1 MKAQAME
8 QQRNALGRMESCR
21 QDVVSSARKQL
32 QAVAGLRAEQ
42 QQLRRDMVK
51 FQEEMKVLL
60 EPSNALRV
68 LNRGTFHMKAEEQKQ
83 RLQKSM
89 EELSV
94 AMRVEQQQHVRA
106 SASFGAECD
115 HFAVAGRRVQ
125 ALLARQTTLQAS
137 QLEALEKKTR
147 LDQEDWKEELGR
159 LERYC
164 EEARLK
170 QCQDDE
176 GLALL
181 QAKQEHLE
189 QQISS
194 TEASIQAA
202 YQEQLEL
209 TLRSQQ
215 AEAALS
221 AACGCTRHLHQQ
233 IMHLEQAM
241 QSSSQSELE
250 SAKLDSEHKAHARSA
265 LRALEADGR
274 QRHLEALSA
283 KLEEGE
289 QVIRTLDV
297 KLNEENAQC
306 DQFTSELSELR
317 RSLGDLQ
324 DACQSQQDE
333 LVAQRRSAGGA
344 VTELQV
350 DCERLSSEVADV
362 EWEINRLEEH
372 RALLQRLWHD
382 GARRLQRRA
391 GDGEVRGEEEKL
403 HLLKLQLSGMLEQ
416 ESQLRSEAAAGRQ
429 QVASSKLEQSGR
441 LKQKELLRA
450 QEIAELRLRLK
461 EETVAKEQAQEELKV
476 ASQGDLVMFKKTEE
490 LCLQKV
496 DAARRKKGTVQES
509 RRKALQAATEAMA
522 ELQRKQQGLEQQLAS
537 VRQRLNQGEQHL
549 HWSRQQLQ
557 MQESGPSTRARAEV
571 ERLDRAIQQAMDQD
585 ASLTKQL
592 EAQQGPRH
600 LKAAIATPAS
610 PQAEPQT
617 LHQRPFQTD
626 GFQQIQQKLDSH
638 IHRLQQHTD
647 QLRSSVDLP
656 AHPDKCTGDITP
668 LMYHNQTPGLG
679 AQRPR

>member
-1 MKAQAME
+1 ME
-8 QQRNALGRMESCR
+8 PVACEDGAEVIKDLYLQQ
-21 QDVVSSARKQL
+21 
-32 QAVAGLRAEQ
+32 
-42 QQLRRDMVK
+42 
-51 FQEEMKVLL
+51 
-60 EPSNALRV
+60 
-68 LNRGTFHMKAEEQKQ
+68 
-83 RLQKSM
+83 
-89 EELSV
+89 
-94 AMRVEQQQHVRA
+94 A
-106 SASFGAECD
+106 SAAAELTSLRSSW
-115 HFAVAGRRVQ
+115 AS
-125 ALLARQTTLQAS
+125 LARQLQP
-137 QLEALEKKTR
+137 LLHR
-147 LDQEDWKEELGR
+147 LRTSAQHVDAAA
-159 LERYC
+159 
-164 EEARLK
+164 ARR
-170 QCQDDE
+170 
-176 GLALL
+176 
-181 QAKQEHLE
+181 
-189 QQISS
+189 
-194 TEASIQAA
+194 QAA
-202 YQEQLEL
+202 EL
-209 TLRSQQ
+209 VELLRTRPPPASR
-215 AEAALS
+215 AAPKEAAALS
-221 AACGCTRHLHQQ
+221 AACGCPNARIGLD
-233 IMHLEQAM
+233 AM
-241 QSSSQSELE
+241 
-250 SAKLDSEHKAHARSA
+250 KAHARSA

-324 DACQSQQDE
+324 DACQSQQE
-333 LVAQRRSAGGA
+333 RLVAQRRSAGGA

-391 GDGEVRGEEEKL
+391 GDGE
-403 HLLKLQLSGMLEQ
+403 
-416 ESQLRSEAAAGRQ
+416 
-429 QVASSKLEQSGR
+429 LEQSGR

-490 LCLQKV
+490 PWAEKLVKREPSQSPAGCDRGHGRATTQ
-496 DAARRKKGTVQES
+496 AARART
-509 RRKALQAATEAMA
+509 ATG
-522 ELQRKQQGLEQQLAS
+522 QC
-537 VRQRLNQGEQHL
+537 QGEQHL
-549 HWSRQQLQ
+549 HWTRQQLQ

-656 AHPDKCTGDITP
+656 AHPDKRTGV
-668 LMYHNQTPGLG
+668 GG
-679 AQRPR
+679 VE